1 MSCDENVR
9 RFFQQG
15 PALVHQRVAGADG
28 GSKRRHQQPTL
39 PCQGLNLAERHL
51 EIFLDVVAECLERRD
66 VENLCTILEP
76 PVERFAHQPVDA
88 GQERRQGFPRAGG
101 RRDQRVFP
109 GQDGR
114 PAFDL
119 GFRRPAELRQKP
131 VADERMRPGQVS
143 GGVFHQ
149 GALQQNSHHSI
160 LSRPTSFANCSP
172 DRLLKNRFGLM

>member
-88 GQERRQGFPRAGG
+88 GQERRQGFPEPVGAEISVSFPARMGG
-101 RRDQRVFP
+101 QPSIWGSV
-109 GQDGR
+109 GQPNFAR
-114 PAFDL
+114 N
-119 GFRRPAELRQKP
+119 Q
-131 VADERMRPGQVS
+131 
-143 GGVFHQ
+143 
-149 GALQQNSHHSI
+149 
-160 LSRPTSFANCSP
+160 SRTSACAQA
-172 DRLLKNRFGLM
+172 R